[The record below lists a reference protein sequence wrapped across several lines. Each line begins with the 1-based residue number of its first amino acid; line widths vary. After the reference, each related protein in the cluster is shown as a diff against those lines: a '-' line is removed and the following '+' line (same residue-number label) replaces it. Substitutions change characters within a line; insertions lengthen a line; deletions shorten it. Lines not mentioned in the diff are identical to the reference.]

1 MTHLF
6 EGVGVA
12 LTTPFTNNKVNLEAL
27 KAHVNFLLENNAQA
41 IIVNGTTAESPT
53 LTTDEKERILKT
65 VIDLVDKR
73 VPVIAGT
80 GTNDTEKS
88 IQASIQAKALGAD
101 AIMLITPYYN
111 KTNQRG
117 LVKHFEAITD
127 AVKLPVVLYNVPSR
141 TNMTIEPETVE
152 ILSQHPY
159 IVALKDATNDFEY
172 LEEVKKRIDTNSFA
186 LYSGNDDNVV
196 EYYQRGGQGV
206 ISVIANVIPK
216 EFQALYDAQQS
227 GLDIQDQFKPI
238 GTLLSALSVDINP
251 IPIKALTSYLEFGN
265 YELRLPLVSL
275 EDTDTKVLREAYDT
289 FKAGENEWK
298 YY

>member
-53 LTTDEKERILKT
+53 LTTDEKELILKT

-117 LVKHFEAITD
+117 LVKHFEAIAD

-172 LEEVKKRIDTNSFA
+172 LEELKKRIDTNSFA

-196 EYYQRGGQGV
+196 EYYERGGKGV

-238 GTLLSALSVDINP
+238 GILLSALSVDINP
-251 IPIKALTSYLEFGN
+251 IPIKALTSYLGFEN
-265 YELRLPLVSL
+265 YELRLPLITL
-275 EDTDTKVLREAYDT
+275 EETDTKVLREAYNI
-289 FKAGENEWK
+289 FKAGENE
-298 YY
+298 

>member
-1 MTHLF
+1 
-6 EGVGVA
+6 
-12 LTTPFTNNKVNLEAL
+12 
-27 KAHVNFLLENNAQA
+27 
-41 IIVNGTTAESPT
+41 
-53 LTTDEKERILKT
+53 
-65 VIDLVDKR
+65 
-73 VPVIAGT
+73 
-80 GTNDTEKS
+80 
-88 IQASIQAKALGAD
+88 
-101 AIMLITPYYN
+101 MLITPYYN

-117 LVKHFEAITD
+117 LVKHFEAIAN

-152 ILSQHPY
+152 ILSQHPS

-251 IPIKALTSYLEFGN
+251 IPIKALTSYLGFGD

-289 FKAGENEWK
+289 LKRVKMSENITNWLWCNESTRC
-298 YY
+298 

>member
-275 EDTDTKVLREAYDT
+275 EDTDTKLLREAYDT
-289 FKAGENEWK
+289 FKAGENE
-298 YY
+298 

>member
-127 AVKLPVVLYNVPSR
+127 AVNLPVVLYNVPSR

-289 FKAGENEWK
+289 FKAGENE
-298 YY
+298 

>member
-88 IQASIQAKALGAD
+88 IQASFQTKALGAD

-289 FKAGENEWK
+289 FKAGENE
-298 YY
+298 

>member
-12 LTTPFTNNKVNLEAL
+12 LTTPFTNNEVNLEAL
-27 KAHVNFLLENNAQA
+27 KAHVNFLLENDTQA

-53 LTTDEKERILKT
+53 LTTEEKELILKT

-73 VPVIAGT
+73 IPVIAGT
-80 GTNDTEKS
+80 GTNDTQKS
-88 IQASIQAKALGAD
+88 IQASLQAKALGAD

-117 LVKHFEAITD
+117 LIKHFETIAN
-127 AVKLPVVLYNVPSR
+127 AVELPVVLYNVPSR
-141 TNMTIEPETVE
+141 TNMTIDPETVE
-152 ILSQHPY
+152 TLSHHPY

-172 LEEVKKRIDTNSFA
+172 LEEVKKRINTNSFT

-196 EYYQRGGQGV
+196 EYYQRGGKGV

-238 GTLLSALSVDINP
+238 GNLLSALSVDINP
-251 IPIKALTSYLEFGN
+251 IPIKALTSYLGFGD
-265 YELRLPLVSL
+265 YELRLPLITL
-275 EDTDTKVLREAYDT
+275 EEANTKVLRNAYDKY
-289 FKAGENEWK
+289 KAGENE
-298 YY
+298 

>member
-12 LTTPFTNNKVNLEAL
+12 LTTPFTNNEVNLEAL
-27 KAHVNFLLENNAQA
+27 TAHVNFLLENDTQA

-53 LTTDEKERILKT
+53 LTTEEKELILKT
-65 VIDLVDKR
+65 VIDLVAKR
-73 VPVIAGT
+73 IPVIAGT
-80 GTNDTEKS
+80 GTNDTKKS
-88 IQASIQAKALGAD
+88 IQASLQAKALGAD

-117 LVKHFEAITD
+117 LIKHFETIAN
-127 AVKLPVVLYNVPSR
+127 AVELPVVLYNVPSR
-141 TNMTIEPETVE
+141 TNMTIDPETVE
-152 ILSQHPY
+152 TLSHNPY

-196 EYYQRGGQGV
+196 EYYQHGGKGV

-227 GLDIQDQFKPI
+227 GIDIRNQFKPI
-238 GTLLSALSVDINP
+238 GNLLSALAVDINP
-251 IPIKALTSYLEFGN
+251 IPIKALTSYLGFGD
-265 YELRLPLVSL
+265 YELRLPLITL
-275 EDTDTKVLREAYDT
+275 EQADTKVLRNAYDKY
-289 FKAGENEWK
+289 KAGENE
-298 YY
+298 

>member
-12 LTTPFTNNKVNLEAL
+12 LTTPFTNNEVNLEAL
-27 KAHVNFLLENNAQA
+27 TAHVNFLLENDTQA

-53 LTTDEKERILKT
+53 LTTEEKELILKT
-65 VIDLVDKR
+65 VIDLVAKR
-73 VPVIAGT
+73 IPVIAGT
-80 GTNDTEKS
+80 GTNDTKKS
-88 IQASIQAKALGAD
+88 IQASLQAKALGAD

-117 LVKHFEAITD
+117 LIKHFETIAN
-127 AVKLPVVLYNVPSR
+127 AVELPVVLYNVPSR
-141 TNMTIEPETVE
+141 TNMTIDPETVE
-152 ILSQHPY
+152 TLSHNPY

-196 EYYQRGGQGV
+196 EYYQRGGKGV

-227 GLDIQDQFKPI
+227 GIDIRNQFKPI
-238 GTLLSALSVDINP
+238 GNLLSALAVDINP
-251 IPIKALTSYLEFGN
+251 IPIKALTSYLGFGD
-265 YELRLPLVSL
+265 YELRLPLITL
-275 EDTDTKVLREAYDT
+275 EQADTKVLRNAYDKY
-289 FKAGENEWK
+289 KAGENE
-298 YY
+298 

>member
-141 TNMTIEPETVE
+141 TNMTIDPETVE

-289 FKAGENEWK
+289 FKAGENE
-298 YY
+298 

>member
-53 LTTDEKERILKT
+53 LTTDEKELILKT

-117 LVKHFEAITD
+117 LVKHFEAIAD

-251 IPIKALTSYLEFGN
+251 IPIKALTSYLRFGN

-289 FKAGENEWK
+289 FKAGENE
-298 YY
+298 

>member
-88 IQASIQAKALGAD
+88 IQASIHAKALGAD

-289 FKAGENEWK
+289 FKAGENE
-298 YY
+298 

>member
-238 GTLLSALSVDINP
+238 DTLLSALSVDINP

-289 FKAGENEWK
+289 FKAGENE
-298 YY
+298 

>member
-289 FKAGENEWK
+289 FKAGENE
-298 YY
+298 

>member
-88 IQASIQAKALGAD
+88 IQDSIQAKALGAD

-289 FKAGENEWK
+289 FKAGENE
-298 YY
+298 

>member
-216 EFQALYDAQQS
+216 EFQALYYAQQS

-289 FKAGENEWK
+289 FKAGENE
-298 YY
+298 

>member
-111 KTNQRG
+111 KTNQHG

-289 FKAGENEWK
+289 FKAGENE
-298 YY
+298 

>member
-117 LVKHFEAITD
+117 LVKHFEAIAD

-172 LEEVKKRIDTNSFA
+172 LEEVKKRIDTNVFA

-251 IPIKALTSYLEFGN
+251 IPIKTLTSYLGFGN

-275 EDTDTKVLREAYDT
+275 EDTDTKVLRETYDT
-289 FKAGENEWK
+289 FKAGENE
-298 YY
+298 

>member
-88 IQASIQAKALGAD
+88 IQASFQAKALGAD

-251 IPIKALTSYLEFGN
+251 IPIKALTSYL
-265 YELRLPLVSL
+265 
-275 EDTDTKVLREAYDT
+275 
-289 FKAGENEWK
+289 
-298 YY
+298 